1 MLAIIDYRTPEMAIK
16 KLASY
21 AEVLLFR
28 AQDLVM
34 PQLDG
39 HPDIF
44 LYQDADKLILAPNTP
59 LYLLEKITK
68 NGIKFQFGQSE
79 IGLIDC
85 TNYNCVS
92 TSTHFIH
99 QLDNTDPVIR
109 KLNQN
114 KKLIH
119 TRQAFTRCSLTA
131 LSSAYFISS
140 DKNIERALI
149 REGLYVLYANPEM
162 IELPGFRHGL
172 FGGTNGILDGSIF
185 FNGNLDYSDP
195 DGRIRK
201 FISDAGLD
209 IIQLHNG
216 PLFDGGSIFFV
227 GR

>member
-16 KLASY
+16 KLASF

-59 LYLLEKITK
+59 PYLLEKITQH
-68 NGIKFQFGQSE
+68 GIKFQFGQSE
-79 IGLIDC
+79 VGLIDC

-109 KLNQN
+109 KLNKN
-114 KKLIH
+114 KKPIH

-140 DKNIERALI
+140 DKNIEKALI
-149 REGLYVLYANPEM
+149 REGLHVLYVNPKM
-162 IELPGFRHGL
+162 IDLPGFRYGL
-172 FGGTNGILDGSIF
+172 FGGTNGILDGRIF
-185 FNGNLDYSDP
+185 FNGSLDYSDP